1 MKKNRLNIFV
11 ASALVA
17 LAFVV
22 SGCGEDYLER
32 LPQHQYTEDT
42 FYGAD
47 DIDETAMLRML
58 EPLYNNAWFDY
69 NQRAIIGIGSFRAN
83 DGWSPYLN
91 GEFARFQITGLT
103 TELAQA
109 WSSFYNVVTA
119 ANSIIKSVE
128 RNAKEGANQD
138 IMNQINGEARLMR
151 GLAYFY
157 LLRGWGEVILYE
169 DNDEA
174 AKHPT
179 LPLNTEE
186 SVLKFVVRD
195 FEDASE
201 LLPEKATTVNHP
213 SRYVAKAYLAKA
225 LLAQSGWN
233 KGGTR
238 DQATLDRVVALCN
251 EVINCGQYQ
260 LLDNYED
267 LFKVENNAC
276 YTDNNKETLLA
287 LRWADPLSGNWG
299 EVNTHISDL
308 AWSDVCDV
316 GVWGGSLHASV
327 DMIELYNKE
336 PKDSFRLRA
345 TFFTPGRNYDYIL
358 KDRGG
363 YTYDKNWM
371 QVKKGVIGDKADCNG
386 KLAQQ
391 RDPFNTYMLRFADV
405 FLTKAEALLGN
416 NESTTNAEAL
426 AAINTVRIRA
436 KLDPLSSFTFEDLIR
451 ERRIEFCMEYVNW
464 FDMVTWYR
472 WKPQYMLRFFNE
484 KQFRGFMMNSGDVIL
499 NPDKT
504 LSYRVV
510 PPGDGTWYHGTSWNE
525 NGDIQTSYWSDAERY
540 NDGRVV
546 RRKNGIGVSDDN
558 PIVEVGGVPQDKEHG
573 YTYDLWKDALNTT
586 GVLPIKL
593 TEENIFMPYP
603 ESDVL
608 QNPYFN
614 MPAVEYVFDN
624 E

>member
-1 MKKNRLNIFV
+1 MNIFA

-17 LAFVV
+17 LTFTV

-42 FYGAD
+42 FYGSE
-47 DIDETAMLRML
+47 DIDESAMLRML

-103 TELAQA
+103 AELSQA
-109 WSSFYNVVTA
+109 WSSFYNVVTT
-119 ANSIIKSVE
+119 ANSIIKSME
-128 RNAKEGANQD
+128 SNAKEGANEA

-186 SVLKFVVRD
+186 SVLKFVIRD
-195 FEDASE
+195 FETASR
-201 LLPEKATTVNHP
+201 LLPEKATIINHP
-213 SRYVAKAYLAKA
+213 SQYVAKAYLAKA

-233 KGGTR
+233 KRTR
-238 DQATLDRVVALCN
+238 DQATLDRVGALCN
-251 EVINCGQYQ
+251 ELSNCRQYQ

-276 YTDNNKETLLA
+276 YVDNNKETLLA

-299 EVNTHISDL
+299 EVNTLISDL

-327 DMIELYNKE
+327 DMIELYNQE
-336 PKDSFRLRA
+336 PQDSFRLRA

-358 KDRGG
+358 KDKGG

-391 RDPFNTYMLRFADV
+391 RDPFNTYMLRYADV

-416 NESTTNAEAL
+416 NESTSNGEAL
-426 AAINTVRIRA
+426 AAFNATRLRA
-436 KLDPLSSFTFEDLIR
+436 KLNPVQSFTFEDLIR

-472 WKPQYMLRFFNE
+472 WKPEYMLRYFNE
-484 KQFRGFMMNSGDVIL
+484 KQFRGFMLNSGDVVI
-499 NPDKT
+499 NEDKT

-510 PPGDGTWYHGTSWNE
+510 PPGDGTWYHGVSWDE
-525 NGDIQTSYWSDAERY
+525 NGEIKTSYWSDAERY

-558 PIVEVGGVPQDKEHG
+558 PIVDVGGVLQNKENG

-603 ESDVL
+603 EGDVL

-614 MPAVEYVFDN
+614 MPAEEYNFGN